1 VVDDPTR
8 TRQVQIT
15 RAQPRVA
22 SLEIRAAGL
31 SPRRVALESDAV
43 TIGRSRD
50 VDLQLDV
57 DGVSRRHA
65 RITRNGERGYSLV
78 DLGAKNG
85 TFLNG
90 ERVDVAALHHGDRI
104 HIGAAELT
112 LAFEHVGA
120 EGAVAPDRETAA
132 APAPAAESALRSQ
145 LTAREWEVAQAVAEG
160 LTNADIATRLGISRR
175 TVATHLERIFERLA
189 LHSRAALAHRVA
201 LERVGGG

>member
-8 TRQVQIT
+8 TRQVHVT

-22 SLEIRAAGL
+22 SLEIRVVGAA
-31 SPRRVALESDAV
+31 PRRVVLEDDVV

-50 VDLQLDV
+50 VHLQLDV

-104 HIGAAELT
+104 QIGAAELT
-112 LAFEHVGA
+112 LSFEQVTSD
-120 EGAVAPDRETAA
+120 APLDASE
-132 APAPAAESALRSQ
+132 APRADALRAQ
-145 LTAREWEVAQAVAEG
+145 LTAREWEVAQAVAQG
-160 LTNADIATRLGISRR
+160 LTNAEIAAQLGISRR
-175 TVATHLERIFERLA
+175 TVATHVERIFERLG

-201 LERVGGG
+201 LEGSGG